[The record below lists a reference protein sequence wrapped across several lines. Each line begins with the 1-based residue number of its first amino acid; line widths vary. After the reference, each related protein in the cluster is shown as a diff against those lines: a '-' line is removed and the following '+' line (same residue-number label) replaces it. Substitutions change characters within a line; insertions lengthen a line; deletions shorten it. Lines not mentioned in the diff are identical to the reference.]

1 MTTGKAGTLVAGF
14 RGAPPAD
21 AAALQDLVQRLSRLA
36 VDVPALAELDLNPV
50 LGLTS
55 GAVVVDARV
64 RLARPAPS
72 VGAKGW

>member
-1 MTTGKAGTLVAGF
+1 MVKSLLWTSRLSLVF
-14 RGAPPAD
+14 D
-21 AAALQDLVQRLSRLA
+21 SIHLQSWQDLVQRLSRLA